1 MGLNGKLKRKD
12 IDLVND
18 DFSDFSLSSPATKI
32 RRLDAELP
40 PIIEEEEPFVE
51 NHEKA
56 IVVFNPL
63 PHHQLRSPS
72 TLSFSL
78 NPDLISGF
86 KSKPLDFPLLYVL
99 SC

>member
-1 MGLNGKLKRKD
+1 MGLSGKLKRKD
-12 IDLVND
+12 IDQVND

-56 IVVFNPL
+56 IVLFNPFL
-63 PHHQLRSPS
+63 HPNLHNHLRSPS
-72 TLSFSL
+72 TLSLSL
-78 NPDLISGF
+78 NSDLISGF
-86 KSKPLDFPLLYVL
+86 KSKHQFPCTLL
-99 SC
+99 